1 MPNQKQR
8 VQSAKP
14 VSGVLCRRG
23 RLKRAYGDFFP
34 RIFAGTSTGGGPNRT
49 RVNGSRL
56 WGRFEAEAAAEGVVT
71 EKMCPRSSIGEPEAS
86 ARKNSLLD
94 TLSLKAVS
102 AGVRYEY
109 SYTPP
114 P

>member
-1 MPNQKQR
+1 MPSKKRFQP
-8 VQSAKP
+8 AKP
-14 VSGVLCRRG
+14 VSGVQLRLG
-23 RLKRAYGDFFP
+23 RVKRAHGAFFP
-34 RIFAGTSTGGGPNRT
+34 WIFTGTTTGGGPNRT
-49 RVNGSRL
+49 TVNGTRL

-71 EKMCPRSSIGEPEAS
+71 ENICPRSSIGEPEAS

-94 TLSLKAVS
+94 TLSLNAVS